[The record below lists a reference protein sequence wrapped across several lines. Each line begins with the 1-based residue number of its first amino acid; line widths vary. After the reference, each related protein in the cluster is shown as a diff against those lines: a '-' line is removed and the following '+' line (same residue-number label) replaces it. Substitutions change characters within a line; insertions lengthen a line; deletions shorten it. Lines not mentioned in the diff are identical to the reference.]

1 MNIKDMFSMAKQAAG
16 LQKNLKKIQAELK
29 SKTAEFTAAGGKV
42 KAVARGDGTILKI
55 SIAPD
60 LLNPAHADTLEKAV
74 LTAVQGAIDSAKN
87 EGQAALKRMAAEM
100 GLPEDMM
107 G

>member
-29 SKTAEFTAAGGKV
+29 NKTAEFSAADGKV
-42 KAVARGDGTILKI
+42 KALARGDGTILKI

-60 LLNPAHADTLEKAV
+60 MLNPGQAGALEKAV
-74 LTAVQGAIDSAKN
+74 LAAVQGAIDSAKK
-87 EGQAALKRMAAEM
+87 EGQAALQRMAADM
-100 GLPEDMM
+100 GLPEDML